1 MYFSAVN
8 LGIYKHFRVR
18 NHGGG
23 GTTDFLLMTR
33 ASKLG
38 RLRIS
43 IDFHVS
49 TSNQILVSPTHP
61 WNTEMG

>member
-8 LGIYKHFRVR
+8 LGIYKHFRVG
-18 NHGGG
+18 NHRGR
-23 GTTDFLLMTR
+23 TDFLLMTR
-33 ASKLG
+33 VSKLG

-43 IDFHVS
+43 VDFHVS